1 MTKRFEVRVQTP
13 GGTVSAVVF
22 AANQHEAL
30 ALVRSQYAA
39 LLVSDGRYNVI
50 PSAKCLD

>member
-1 MTKRFEVRVQTP
+1 MAKRFEVRVQTP
-13 GGTVSAVVF
+13 GGTVSAIVF

-39 LLVSDGRYNVI
+39 LLTKDKRYHVI
-50 PSAKCLD
+50 TTAKCLD